1 MAVKQ
6 KEGEK
11 QRIEQCYVAA
21 NLISVAI
28 KNQATETRRK
38 GFIRRRQLLYK
49 LPKYLIG
56 CQLASQYDVRE

>member
-11 QRIEQCYVAA
+11 RRIEQCYVAA

-28 KNQATETRRK
+28 KNQATETSRK
-38 GFIRRRQLLYK
+38 VFIRRRQLL
-49 LPKYLIG
+49 
-56 CQLASQYDVRE
+56 